1 MTTTSMHSA
10 GATRDSHSAL
20 AALFRGVSRRLAG
33 RMRRWLVALR
43 PDRKRRIVLVFDL
56 EAAPSPTGR
65 DCGVEFRELTPLEI
79 SERRESLGP
88 GVDTLL
94 PGNADSGCVVGVKG
108 GRQVYHA
115 WYIRGDGSRLHG
127 IPDGWTP
134 PGRVLFLHDGYTEP
148 AFRGRGIHS
157 AATRWMLARERG
169 TDVTHAVCV
178 VHADNAAAHRAV
190 RKLGFRPLGRTT

>member
-1 MTTTSMHSA
+1 MTPTSLHSVLGAREPHSSLA
-10 GATRDSHSAL
+10 G
-20 AALFRGVSRRLAG
+20 FIRGISRRVAG
-33 RMRRWLVALR
+33 RLRRWLEAAR
-43 PDRKRRIVLVFDL
+43 PDGKRRIVLVFDL
-56 EAAPSPTGR
+56 DAAPKPGG
-65 DCGVEFRELTPLEI
+65 DCGVEFHELTAAEI
-79 SERRESLGP
+79 AERRESLGP

-94 PGNADSGCVVGVKG
+94 PGNENSGCVVGMQG

-115 WYIRGDGSRLHG
+115 WYIRGDAGRLHG
-127 IPDGWTP
+127 IPDNWARR
-134 PGRVLFLHDGYTEP
+134 GRVLFLHDGYTEP

-190 RKLGFRPLGRTT
+190 RKLGFRPLGRIT

>member
-1 MTTTSMHSA
+1 MTRTSIHPALGAHVPHSSF
-10 GATRDSHSAL
+10 GALVRDL
-20 AALFRGVSRRLAG
+20 SRRLVG
-33 RMRRWLVALR
+33 RVRHWLVAAR
-43 PDRKRRIVLVFDL
+43 PDGKRRIVLAFDL
-56 EAAPSPTGR
+56 DSQPMPNSE
-65 DCGVEFRELTPLEI
+65 CGVEFRELSDEEI
-79 SERRESLGP
+79 IQRRESLGP
-88 GVDTLL
+88 GVDSLL
-94 PGNADSGCVVGVKG
+94 PGNADSGCVVGMHG

-115 WYIRGDGSRLHG
+115 WYIRGDGRQLHG

-134 PGRVLFLHDGYTEP
+134 RGRVLFLHDGYTEP

-190 RKLGFRPLGRTT
+190 RKLGFRPLGRIR

>member
-1 MTTTSMHSA
+1 MTPTSLHSA
-10 GATRDSHSAL
+10 VAAREPHSSL
-20 AALFRGVSRRLAG
+20 AAMIRGLVRRVIG
-33 RMRRWLVALR
+33 RGRRWLVAAR
-43 PDRKRRIVLVFDL
+43 PDGKRRIVLVFDL
-56 EAAPSPTGR
+56 ETAPSLCD
-65 DCGVEFRELTPLEI
+65 DCGVEFRELTAEEI
-79 SERRESLGP
+79 AERRESLGP

-94 PGNADSGCVVGVKG
+94 PSNADSGCVVGMDG

-115 WYIRGDGSRLHG
+115 WYIRGDGRRLHG
-127 IPDGWTP
+127 IPDDWTP
-134 PGRVLFLHDGYTEP
+134 GGRVLFLHDGYTEP

-190 RKLGFRPLGRTT
+190 RKLGFRPLGRIE